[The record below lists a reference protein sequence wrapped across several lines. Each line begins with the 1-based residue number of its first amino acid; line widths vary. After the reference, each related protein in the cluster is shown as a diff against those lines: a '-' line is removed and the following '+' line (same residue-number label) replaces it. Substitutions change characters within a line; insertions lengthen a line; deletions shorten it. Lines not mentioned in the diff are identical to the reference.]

1 MSSDRRA
8 IHAYLSQEAHESWRA
23 FADEN
28 GVSVS
33 ALLEAYAAL
42 LQDLGDDGR
51 SAIVGA
57 ARMIDSERRRRP
69 NRPEG
74 EGN

>member
-1 MSSDRRA
+1 MSSERRA
-8 IHAYLSQEAHESWRA
+8 IHAYLSPEAHESWRN

-51 SAIVGA
+51 KAIVGA
-57 ARMIDSERRRRP
+57 ARMIDSARRRRP
-69 NRPEG
+69 NRSEDD
-74 EGN
+74 